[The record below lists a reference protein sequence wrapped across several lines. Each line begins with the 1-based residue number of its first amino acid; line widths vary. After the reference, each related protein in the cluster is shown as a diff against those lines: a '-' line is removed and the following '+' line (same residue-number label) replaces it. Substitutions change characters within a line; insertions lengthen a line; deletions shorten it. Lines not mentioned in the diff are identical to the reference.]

1 MIRSM
6 TGFGDAQREVAGHAY
21 HVEIR
26 TVNNRYFK
34 PALRLP
40 EDYGFA
46 EADLERLLRQR
57 LERGSVFYRLYVRD
71 LSADA
76 AYTINAS
83 ALGAYLRQ
91 LQAAAAQAASA
102 QVVIDLAQL
111 AQLPGVCQPHELSDE
126 EREARLRIATEL
138 TEAALAKLVAMR
150 ETEGHSLAEDLR
162 VHLAVIAER
171 AAAIKARVPVVVAEY
186 RDRLAARVE
195 QLIAKQNVALAGE
208 DLAREVAI
216 YADRSDIS
224 EELSRLA
231 SHVKQFEAA
240 LGKREAAGR
249 KLEFLAQE
257 LLRETNTI
265 GSKSTDAEVARHM
278 LEMKSA
284 VDRVKEQVL
293 NVE

>member
-34 PALRLP
+34 PSLRLP
-40 EDYGFA
+40 EDYAFA

-83 ALGAYLRQ
+83 ALEAYLRQ
-91 LQAAAAQAASA
+91 LQAAAAASSA

-111 AQLPGVCQPHELSDE
+111 AQLPGVCQPHELSNE

-162 VHLAVIAER
+162 AHLAVIAER
-171 AAAIKARVPVVVAEY
+171 AAAIKARVPVVVEEY

-231 SHVKQFEAA
+231 SHVQQFEAA

-257 LLRETNTI
+257 MLRETNTI

>member
-6 TGFGDAQREVAGHAY
+6 TGFGDAQREVAGQAY

-34 PALRLP
+34 PSLRLP
-40 EDYGFA
+40 EDYAFA

-83 ALGAYLRQ
+83 ALEAYLRQ
-91 LQAAAAQAASA
+91 LQAAAAASSA

-162 VHLAVIAER
+162 AHLAVIAER

-195 QLIAKQNVALAGE
+195 QLIAKQNVSLAGE

-231 SHVKQFEAA
+231 SHVQQFEAA

-257 LLRETNTI
+257 MLRETNTI